1 MCLNQI
7 ITSTIIL
14 AAGQDQFFLEMKL
27 FNSMIHFQYGVLRS
41 MLYQEEIVKEIN
53 NCRVS
58 SGRDPKE
65 SKDFTMACYHK
76 KLGRTTML
84 C

>member
-14 AAGQDQFFLEMKL
+14 AAGQDQFFLEMKI
-27 FNSMIHFQYGVLRS
+27 FNSMVHFQYGVLRS

-58 SGRDPKE
+58 SGRDTK
-65 SKDFTMACYHK
+65 
-76 KLGRTTML
+76 
-84 C
+84 